1 MRIVEIR
8 PSKRLRGWSAFE
20 APGVAPT
27 FPGLNGK
34 QNAIDYARGRFGGS
48 RGEIHVYD
56 HTGETVVERIPVDGG
71 SNYGQREV
79 SSSGALADFFALLLP

>member
-8 PSKRLRGWSAFE
+8 PSKRLRGWSALE
-20 APGVAPT
+20 APGVAPA

-34 QNAIDYARGRFGGS
+34 QYAIDYARGRFGGS

-56 HTGETVVERIPVDGG
+56 DAGHSVIEKIAIDGG
-71 SNYGQREV
+71 SHYGQ
-79 SSSGALADFFALLLP
+79 PTTI